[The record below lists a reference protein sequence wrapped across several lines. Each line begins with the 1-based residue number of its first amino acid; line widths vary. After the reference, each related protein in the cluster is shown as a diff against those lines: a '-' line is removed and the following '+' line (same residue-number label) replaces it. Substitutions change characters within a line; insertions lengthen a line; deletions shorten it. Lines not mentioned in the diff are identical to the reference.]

1 MIIYFYSVRVLVN
14 KLTFCVCSIACSF
27 TCVSAC
33 EKSAND
39 SSRVTLALVKV
50 ATFTGSSKEKK
61 NKEERKK

>member
-1 MIIYFYSVRVLVN
+1 M
-14 KLTFCVCSIACSF
+14 TFCVCSIACSF

-50 ATFTGSSKEKK
+50 ATFTGSIKRKE